1 MGNQHEEEKLPFEPE
16 PCWRV
21 GVDLPTF
28 EALKEDVEV
37 DVAIIGGGITGITA
51 AYLLVKE
58 GVKVALLEASQLL
71 NGTTG
76 HTTAKITA
84 QHGLIYDELLNHFGK
99 SKARLYYEANMEALN
114 FIEATIDE
122 NKISCE
128 FSHEDAYLYSTSE
141 SYALKIEK
149 EYDAYKALNIDGEL
163 LYEMPFDINL
173 HNALVMRGQ
182 AQFHP
187 LKYLAALLGKIQD
200 AGALLFEKTTA
211 VNVEQDSE
219 GTHVLTRNGHRVT
232 CKRVLA
238 CSHFP
243 FYEGTGLYFSRMH
256 ADRSY
261 ILAVKTDQNYPGGM
275 YYNVDPPNRSLRS
288 VKMNDETLLLIGGE
302 SHKAG
307 QGKDTLDHYKAL
319 EDFGETHLS
328 NLEVRYRWSA
338 QDLTTLDKVP
348 YIGELSSL
356 QPHVLVATG
365 YRKWGMTNGT
375 AAARLLAD
383 LVLQRPNRFKDLF
396 SPSRFVADPSLK
408 KFFMDN
414 ADVAKHLIAG
424 KFDHPSREINELAN
438 DEGGPITINGQRK
451 GAYKDANGKVYI
463 VDTTCTHMGC
473 EVNWNHGDRT
483 WDCPCHGSRFSYT
496 GEVIE
501 GPAEKPLKR
510 GDEDYKMLDN
520 LTSDDS
526 GF

>member
-1 MGNQHEEEKLPFEPE
+1 MENQHGEDKLPFQPE
-16 PCWRV
+16 PYWRE
-21 GVDLPTF
+21 GLDLPKF
-28 EALKEDVEV
+28 DPLKEDLEV
-37 DVAIIGGGITGITA
+37 DVAIVGGGITGITA

-84 QHGLIYDELLNHFGK
+84 QHGLIYDEFISHFGK
-99 SKARLYYEANMEALN
+99 SKARLYYEANIEALE
-114 FIEATIDE
+114 FIKNTIDE

-128 FSHEDAYLYSTSE
+128 FSKEDAYLYSTSE
-141 SYALKIEK
+141 SYAMKIEK
-149 EYDAYKALNIDGEL
+149 EHNAYKALNIDGDL
-163 LYEMPFDINL
+163 LYEIPFEVNL
-173 HNALVMRGQ
+173 HNALVMRDQ

-187 LKYLAALLGKIQD
+187 LKYLAVLLKKVQE
-200 AGALLFEKTTA
+200 AGALIFEETTA
-211 VNVEQDSE
+211 VNVEQDSQ
-219 GTHVLTRNGHRVT
+219 GTHVLTRDGHRVT
-232 CKRVLA
+232 CNRVLA

-243 FYEGTGLYFSRMH
+243 FYEGTGLYFSRMY

-261 ILAVKTDQNYPGGM
+261 ILAVKAKKDYPGGM
-275 YYNVDPPNRSLRS
+275 FYNVDPPNRSLRS
-288 VKMNDETLLLIGGE
+288 TEMNGETLILIGGE
-302 SHKAG
+302 SHKTG
-307 QGKDTLDHYKAL
+307 QGKDTLEHYKAL
-319 EDFGETHLS
+319 ETFGETL
-328 NLEVRYRWSA
+328 LGTQEVLYRWSA
-338 QDLTTLDKVP
+338 QDLITLDKVP

-375 AAARLLAD
+375 AAALLLAD
-383 LVLQRPNRFKDLF
+383 LVLNRKNRFKDLF

-424 KFDHPSREINELAN
+424 KFDQPSTEIESLAN
-438 DEGGPITINGQRK
+438 DEGAVVTINGKRK
-451 GAYKDANGKVYI
+451 GAYKDSDGKVYI
-463 VDTTCTHMGC
+463 VDTTCTHIGC

-501 GPAEKPLKR
+501 GPAEKPLAR
-510 GDEDYKMLDN
+510 GDDDFKMLDN

-526 GF
+526 GY